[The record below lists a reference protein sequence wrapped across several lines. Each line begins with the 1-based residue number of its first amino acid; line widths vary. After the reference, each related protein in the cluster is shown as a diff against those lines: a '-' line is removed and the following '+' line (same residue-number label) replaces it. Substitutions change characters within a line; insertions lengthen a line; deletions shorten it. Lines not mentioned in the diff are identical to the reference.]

1 MLIFFNIQKN
11 KKMLKKNKL
20 NNFQSLKLDI
30 FLKLIEIAKNNNFEL
45 FIVGGQVRD
54 LLLAIENLVNIK
66 NHFEVLNIFKNDS
79 KLILERMLDNENFD
93 FDFVVHSKFDKNKN
107 SIYLAEI
114 LKQEIDCEENLK
126 LYLTKNEKFK
136 TVNINVELKNEI
148 KFNFDIA
155 TMRTEKYAFSG
166 ALPDVEVTDD
176 FFCDIIRRDISINSI
191 AVKLTENVEII
202 DLLNGIDDL
211 ICRKIKLNYENSLED
226 DPTRIFR
233 IIKFATRFNFEF
245 DKETE
250 AQLRLAANKKFY
262 KNISKT
268 RILNEFK
275 KVFAEDFKAI
285 KNFVEIIHFYGFDLA
300 INEKFLS
307 HNFEDFYKNLE
318 NFSKLEKNLNQKNII
333 FEKWFLCFL
342 LFIKDLDYFE
352 IEKVAKDFSFSK
364 YQKEDILKLEN
375 LDKFESLVSMKD
387 SEVYFLLQKYSLNFM
402 SMLMILFLETKIFE
416 KILKY
421 ITKTKYIR
429 LKINGDILIKDFG
442 CEPKKINQ
450 ILNSILSYKIDF
462 DMSDLELEEEKNFV
476 EKILSNQT

>member
-1 MLIFFNIQKN
+1 
-11 KKMLKKNKL
+11 MLKKNNL
-20 NNFQSLKLDI
+20 NNFLNLKLDI
-30 FLKLIEIAKNNNFEL
+30 FLKLIEIAKNNNFEF

-66 NHFEVLNIFKNDS
+66 NKTEILDFFKNDT
-79 KLILERMLDNENFD
+79 KLILKKMLDNKNFD
-93 FDFVVHSKFDKNKN
+93 FDFDFVIHSKSDKNKD
-107 SIYLAEI
+107 SIYFSEI

-126 LYLTKNEKFK
+126 LFLTKNEKFK
-136 TVNINVELKNEI
+136 TVNISIELKNEI

-166 ALPDVEVTDD
+166 ALPNVEVTDD
-176 FFCDIIRRDISINSI
+176 FFCDIIRRDITINSI
-191 AVKLTENVEII
+191 AIKLTENVEII

-211 ICRKIKLNYENSLED
+211 VCRKIKLNYENSLED

-275 KVFAEDFKAI
+275 KVFAEDFKSI
-285 KNFVEIIHFYGFDLA
+285 KKFVEIIHFYGFDLA
-300 INEKFLS
+300 LNEKFLNY
-307 HNFEDFYKNLE
+307 NFEDFYKNLE
-318 NFSKLEKNLNQKNII
+318 NFSKSEKFLNQKNII

-342 LFIKDLDYFE
+342 LFIKDLDFFE
-352 IEKVAKDFSFSK
+352 IEKVAENFSFSK
-364 YQKEDILKLEN
+364 HEKEDILNLKN
-375 LDKFESLVSMKD
+375 LDKFESLGSMKD
-387 SEVYFLLQKYSLNFM
+387 SEVYFLLQKYSLNFIA
-402 SMLMILFLETKIFE
+402 ILIIVFYKDEIRE

-421 ITKTKYIR
+421 ITKTQYIK

-442 CEPKKINQ
+442 FEPKKINK
-450 ILNSILSYKIDF
+450 ILNLILAYKIDF
-462 DMSDLELEEEKNFV
+462 DMSYLDLEEEKKLV
-476 EKILSNQT
+476 EKVDILKK